1 MSYKVLLW
9 DNLTP
14 IEWSQASW
22 RRAAERVPLE
32 ECEQE
37 WVREVL
43 LRHLPRR
50 GLIVDAGCGSGKWPI
65 YLRGRGY
72 RVVGIEISRDGC
84 ALARAGAPG
93 LDLVQCDVRQA
104 AVRSA
109 SVDAVISL
117 GVVEHD
123 EAGPAAALAEARR
136 MLRPG
141 GLLIVAV
148 PFDNLW
154 RRCVHN
160 RLLDR
165 ATRRRRAAGQ
175 HLAFTE
181 YRFSAR
187 ELRRYLTAAGF
198 EPVVAFINELRPPHN
213 MGLWVDWNNLVADPL
228 RPPVGELFVLPS
240 ALGRL
245 ATLLQRCAPRLIA
258 GEIGF
263 VAKGAKGT

>member
-37 WVREVL
+37 WVRDVL
-43 LRHLPRR
+43 LRHLPRG

-65 YLRGRGY
+65 YLRRRGY

-84 ALARAGAPG
+84 ALARAGEPG
-93 LDLVQCDVRQA
+93 LDLLQCDARQA
-104 AVRSA
+104 AVKGG
-109 SVDAVISL
+109 SVDAIVSL
-117 GVVEHD
+117 GVIEHD
-123 EAGPAAALAEARR
+123 EAGPGAALAEAHR

-148 PFDNLW
+148 PFDNPW
-154 RRCVHN
+154 RRCLHN

-175 HLAFTE
+175 RLAFTE

-187 ELRRYLTAAGF
+187 ELRRYLVAAGF
-198 EPVVAFINELRPPHN
+198 DPVVAFTNELSPPHN

-228 RPPVGELFVLPS
+228 RPPASELFLLPG
-240 ALGRL
+240 ALRRP
-245 ATLLQRCAPRLIA
+245 AAVLQRCVPRLVA
-258 GEIGF
+258 GEVGF
-263 VAKGAKGT
+263 VARAV